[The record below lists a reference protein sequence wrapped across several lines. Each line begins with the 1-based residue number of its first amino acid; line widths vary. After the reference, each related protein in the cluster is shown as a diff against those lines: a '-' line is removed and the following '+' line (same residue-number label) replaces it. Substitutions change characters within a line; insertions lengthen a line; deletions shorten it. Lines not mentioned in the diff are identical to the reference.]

1 MNLTRP
7 SLSLLPMEDIAAELK
22 SNKANRKFMTREDKA
37 TDVEN
42 VAGIIAERIA
52 ISAEGHDR
60 ETVQNA
66 LKLNGVSADGY
77 VTKEQGDKFLQVS
90 TD

>member
-42 VAGIIAERIA
+42 VAGI
-52 ISAEGHDR
+52 
-60 ETVQNA
+60 
-66 LKLNGVSADGY
+66 K
-77 VTKEQGDKFLQVS
+77 
-90 TD
+90 